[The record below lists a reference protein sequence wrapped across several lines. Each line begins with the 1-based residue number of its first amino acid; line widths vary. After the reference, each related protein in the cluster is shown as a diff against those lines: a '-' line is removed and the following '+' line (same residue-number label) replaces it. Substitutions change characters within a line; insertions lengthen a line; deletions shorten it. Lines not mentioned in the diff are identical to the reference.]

1 MSAIANHERL
11 TAVVRRACEDVTAS
25 DIHTHLFPPAHGKL
39 LLWGVDELLTY
50 HYLVSELFMVAPRGL
65 RARDFYALPKP
76 AQADLVWEHLFVR
89 RSPVSEATRG
99 VLRTL
104 ELLGLDV
111 RGRGLA
117 KVRSWFARRKIET
130 HLPQIMKL
138 AKLDYAVMTND
149 IFSPEES
156 SCFLRGLAVPEYFK
170 TALRIDPLINDFPA
184 ASKQMAAQGY
194 RFAGAG
200 ESRRHA
206 QARKFL
212 ADWAARLKPI
222 YMAASMSDDF
232 AYPSGDSRS
241 RVLDKVVIPAAREL
255 GLPLALMIGVR
266 RQVNPAL
273 GLAGDAGAAADVQ
286 SAARLAAAWPDV
298 KFLFTFISRVNQ
310 HELCILARK
319 FGNVHVF
326 GCWWFCNQASII
338 QEMTRM
344 RVEML
349 GTAFTAQHSDS
360 RVLDQLLY
368 KWSEARRILADVLVE
383 KYSALFDTGWRP
395 TEAEIRRDVRR
406 LLGGAF
412 EEFLAK

>member
-1 MSAIANHERL
+1 MKTIGTQRELVSA
-11 TAVVRRACEDVTAS
+11 VRRACADVTAG

-39 LLWGVDELLTY
+39 LLWGIDELLTY
-50 HYLVSELFMVAPRGL
+50 HYLVAELFMVAPPDLKPQEFWG
-65 RARDFYALPKP
+65 LPKS

-89 RSPVSEATRG
+89 RSPVSEAARG

-104 ELLGLDV
+104 QLLGLDV
-111 RGRGLA
+111 RGRDLS
-117 KVRSWFARRKIET
+117 KVRAWFSRQKIET
-130 HLPQIMKL
+130 YLPRIMKL

-156 SCFLRGLAVPEYFK
+156 SYFRQGLPVPEYFK
-170 TALRIDPLINDFPA
+170 TAMRMDSVINNFPA
-184 ASKQMAAQGY
+184 AVRSVAVR
-194 RFAGAG
+194 RFLKKPLTGPPQT
-200 ESRRHA
+200 R
-206 QARKFL
+206 ARKFL

-222 YMAASMSDDF
+222 YMAASMADDF
-232 AYPSGDSRS
+232 EYPAKDPRCE
-241 RVLDKVVIPAAREL
+241 VLDKVVLPAAREL

-273 GLAGDAGAAADVQ
+273 GLAGDAGGVADVQ
-286 SAARLAAAWPDV
+286 SAARLAAAYPDV

-310 HELCILARK
+310 HDLCILARK
-319 FGNVHVF
+319 FGNVHIF
-326 GCWWFCNQASII
+326 GCWWFCNQTSII
-338 QEMTRM
+338 QEITRM
-344 RVEML
+344 RLEML

-368 KWSEARRILADVLVE
+368 KWSEARRILADALTE
-383 KYSALFDTGWRP
+383 KYAELFDTGWRP
-395 TEAEIRRDVRR
+395 SETEIRRDVRR

>member
-1 MSAIANHERL
+1 MSLITTPAALKTAI
-11 TAVVRRACEDVTAS
+11 RRACQDATAS

-50 HYLVSELFMVAPRGL
+50 HYLAAELFMAAPREL
-65 RARDFYALPKP
+65 APPDFYALPKS

-89 RSPVSEATRG
+89 RSPISEAARG

-104 ELLGLDV
+104 QILGLDTEA
-111 RGRGLA
+111 RDLREA
-117 KVRSWFARRKIET
+117 RAWFAGQKIET
-130 HLPQIMKL
+130 YLPRIMKL

-149 IFSPEES
+149 IFSQEES
-156 SCFLRGLAVPEYFK
+156 SYFRQGLPVPEYFK
-170 TALRIDPLINDFPA
+170 TAMRIDPMINNFPA
-184 ASKQMAAQGY
+184 AAKQMAAQGY
-194 RFAGAG
+194 RTAGASVARWG
-200 ESRRHA
+200 

-212 ADWAARLKPI
+212 ADWGARLQPL
-222 YMAASMSDDF
+222 YMAASMADDF
-232 AYPSGDSRS
+232 VYGAKDPRCD
-241 RVLDKVVIPAAREL
+241 VLHKVVLPAAREL

-273 GLAGDAGAAADVQ
+273 GLAGDAGGVADVQ
-286 SAARLAAAWPDV
+286 SAARLAAANPDV

-310 HELCILARK
+310 HDLCILARK
-319 FGNVHVF
+319 FGNVHIF
-326 GCWWFCNQASII
+326 GCWWFCNQTSII
-338 QEMTRM
+338 QEITRM
-344 RVEML
+344 RLEML

-368 KWSEARRILADVLVE
+368 KWSEARRILADVLTE
-383 KYSALFDTGWRP
+383 KYAELFDTGWRP
-395 TEAEIRRDVRR
+395 SEDEIRRDVRR